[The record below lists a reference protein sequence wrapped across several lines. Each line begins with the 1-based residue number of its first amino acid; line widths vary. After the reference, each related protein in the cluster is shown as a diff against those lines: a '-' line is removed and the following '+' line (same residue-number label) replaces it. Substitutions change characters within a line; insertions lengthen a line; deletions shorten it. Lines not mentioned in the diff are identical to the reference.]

1 MIITLT
7 RLTEYKTDNFAT
19 SIYTDKNYCNVLN
32 NLIQLCLI
40 NLRILKIRYEFK
52 INEVYESSA
61 EL

>member
-1 MIITLT
+1 MEIIITLT
-7 RLTEYKTDNFAT
+7 RLTEINIAT
-19 SIYTDKNYCNVLN
+19 SIYTEKNYCNVPN